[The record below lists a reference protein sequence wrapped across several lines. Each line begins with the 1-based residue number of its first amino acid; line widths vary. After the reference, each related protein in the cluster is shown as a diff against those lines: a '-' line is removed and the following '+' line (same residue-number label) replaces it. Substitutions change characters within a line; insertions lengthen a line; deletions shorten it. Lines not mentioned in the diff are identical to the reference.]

1 MKIIKCVY
9 SIETTPFRIWWCGW
23 WEVQSDDRLF
33 NIYVSYL
40 SEMNADLVF
49 SGNFLVENFYLN
61 TFSFL
66 DFDDLKIVHFFLASK
81 LSLLENL
88 YQTKTYIDDSGE
100 RYVKWNVFSSSDFC
114 YYRMTGYSR
123 RVNLQVLFL
132 LVVMTTLF
140 LKNKNNCYYS

>member
-9 SIETTPFRIWWCGW
+9 SIETTPSEF
-23 WEVQSDDRLF
+23 DDVDAEKFKMMTERELF

-88 YQTKTYIDDSGE
+88 CQTKTYIDDLGE
-100 RYVKWNVFSSSDFC
+100 RYVKWTVFFFWFFVI
-114 YYRMTGYSR
+114 TEW
-123 RVNLQVLFL
+123 
-132 LVVMTTLF
+132 LVIP
-140 LKNKNNCYYS
+140 